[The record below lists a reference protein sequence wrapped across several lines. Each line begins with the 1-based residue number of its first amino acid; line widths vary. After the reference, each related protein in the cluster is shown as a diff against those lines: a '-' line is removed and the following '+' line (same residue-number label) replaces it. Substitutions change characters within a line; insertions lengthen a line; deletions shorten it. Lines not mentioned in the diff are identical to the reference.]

1 MVLRWLANIDSKLLN
16 KQNETIKT
24 TISCIRVGKW
34 EKTFKLALP
43 SAEENK
49 WTRQEKCLVW
59 YTVDEEEE

>member
-1 MVLRWLANIDSKLLN
+1 LTYSSKIFQWEEDQMVLRWLANIDSKLLN

-49 WTRQEKCLVW
+49 
-59 YTVDEEEE
+59 